1 MPPAIVYIHGNG
13 NKVRSDLLKRQ
24 WDQALFGRD
33 AGEQTRMAYWAPLL
47 HPEPLPDPQFDEI
60 EHEAPVEESA
70 AAEEAAVPAE
80 LEAYMR
86 AMTVTA
92 EALVEGEEAAPAA
105 DGEVL
110 PEALPLPRAA
120 RIRVFEQLVR
130 LTFKDVHAYFFR
142 GFAER
147 MRDVLRTTLQGIDEP
162 FVLVSHSLG
171 TIIAYDVL
179 REAAARDLDVQLLV
193 TVGSPLGVR
202 EIQDLVTSPLQ
213 VPDGVRAWLN
223 ASDLRDV
230 VALDHTLRDD
240 YRPAEA
246 ITDLIVPN
254 ASANH
259 HGIREYLSAAAVRD
273 AILAVAAP
281 PEPVQPEAAGIDEEQ
296 LNREHGRLL
305 ESLRPVLS
313 YDSRERYFAGSV
325 EGFVENR
332 FEDGPMRSYATRLLR
347 GDGRVIAAADG
358 ELAAGFLGRRRYA
371 DDQPVDE
378 DDRLDAGPEPVADA
392 RRLRERDE
400 HVDAVYGRVAPRD
413 GGGVWLQWWLFYFH
427 SSKGIPGVR
436 GAEGLLGAGLHQGDW
451 ELVQVGIPA
460 GELAGPDPQPDVA
473 IFAAHDYAH
482 RIAWD
487 EVDQEP
493 GGGWAVYVGRDSHA
507 SFPKPGCWRG
517 KRRGPFSFSFLE
529 DLADGAGMRRRP
541 PVCVIRTGDP
551 AWVGWPG
558 RWGATKDVKVLGS
571 GSPRGPWRQ
580 PPWSDPDGFAERA
593 HDWTEHH
600 VSPQE
605 VPEAAAGP
613 AVPPAVTVGRSGAD
627 WTITIAMAA
636 GTEADWS
643 GVLTLLEATPR
654 GLAARSYDVSAPGLA
669 PSTGAEDG

>member
-1 MPPAIVYIHGNG
+1 VPPVIVYIHGNG

-47 HPEPLPDPQFDEI
+47 HAEPLPDPLFDEI
-60 EHEAPVEESA
+60 EHEAPLEESA
-70 AAEEAAVPAE
+70 VAEEAVVPAE
-80 LEAYMR
+80 LQAYAR
-86 AMTVTA
+86 GMTVTA

-110 PEALPLPRAA
+110 PEALWLPRAA

-147 MRDVLRTTLQGIDEP
+147 MRDVLRQTLEGIDEP

-179 REAAARDLDVQLLV
+179 REAAARDLNVELLV

-213 VPDGVRAWLN
+213 VPGGVRAWLN

-240 YRPAEA
+240 YRPAEM

-259 HGIREYLSAAAVRD
+259 HGIREYLSAPAVRD
-273 AILAVAAP
+273 AILAVSAP
-281 PEPVQPEAAGIDEEQ
+281 PEAVQPEAAGIDEEQ

-325 EGFVENR
+325 EGFV
-332 FEDGPMRSYATRLLR
+332 P
-347 GDGRVIAAADG
+347 
-358 ELAAGFLGRRRYA
+358 
-371 DDQPVDE
+371 
-378 DDRLDAGPEPVADA
+378 
-392 RRLRERDE
+392 
-400 HVDAVYGRVAPRD
+400 
-413 GGGVWLQWWLFYFH
+413 
-427 SSKGIPGVR
+427 
-436 GAEGLLGAGLHQGDW
+436 
-451 ELVQVGIPA
+451 
-460 GELAGPDPQPDVA
+460 
-473 IFAAHDYAH
+473 
-482 RIAWD
+482 
-487 EVDQEP
+487 
-493 GGGWAVYVGRDSHA
+493 
-507 SFPKPGCWRG
+507 
-517 KRRGPFSFSFLE
+517 
-529 DLADGAGMRRRP
+529 
-541 PVCVIRTGDP
+541 
-551 AWVGWPG
+551 
-558 RWGATKDVKVLGS
+558 
-571 GSPRGPWRQ
+571 
-580 PPWSDPDGFAERA
+580 
-593 HDWTEHH
+593 
-600 VSPQE
+600 PQE

-627 WTITIAMAA
+627 WTITIAMAPD
-636 GTEADWS
+636 TEADWA